1 LEELLPK
8 DHENLS
14 LLEDGPVLPSEPR
27 GFAPAQMVRCEEC
40 LRANPPT
47 RVNCLY
53 CAAILPVNESSASLK
68 QPNLRPLEKWEQ
80 GYNNILLP
88 SLAVNLSEDA
98 LSGAA
103 ALLKINEESLRRVL
117 TTKFPMPLARAATL
131 EEATLIERR
140 LKSLGLETSIV
151 SDKDLQLVESAPRLV
166 HAAQFSES
174 GINLFRAAGTEGF
187 LLSWPGLSLLITG
200 RLVVK
205 QVAVEE
211 RKGSGGEGQ
220 LQSATETFVDEVVV
234 DIYCEN
240 CEGSYRIGANSFD
253 FSCLG
258 PQKSLLASENFQKLL
273 ESIRERAPH
282 AEWDDS
288 YRSVRHTLEVVWP
301 SEQRTESGG
310 WRRERPGKYNIGA
323 TTAISN
329 EFQFTRYSR
338 LRYYLKRNSHL

>member
-1 LEELLPK
+1 MEEPLLK
-8 DHENLS
+8 DNENFP

-27 GFAPAQMVRCEEC
+27 GFAPAQLVRCEEC

-53 CAAILPVNESSASLK
+53 CAAILPVSETSALLQ

-88 SLAVNLSEDA
+88 GLDGSLSEDA

-103 ALLKINEESLRRVL
+103 VLLKINDDSLRRLL
-117 TTKFPMPLARAATL
+117 TTKLPMPLARAATL
-131 EEATLIERR
+131 DEATLIERR
-140 LKSLGLETSIV
+140 LQAFGLETAIV
-151 SDKDLQLVESAPRLV
+151 SDKDLRLEFAPSRV
-166 HAAQFSES
+166 HAAQITES
-174 GINLFRAAGTEGF
+174 GLNLFRAAGTEGF
-187 LLSWPGLSLLITG
+187 SLSWPGLGLLLAG

-211 RKGSGGEGQ
+211 RSRTGGEGQ
-220 LQSATETFVDEVVV
+220 LQNASEMSVDEAVV
-234 DIYCEN
+234 DIYCEGR
-240 CEGSYRIGANSFD
+240 EGSYRIGGNSFD

-258 PQKSLLASENFQKLL
+258 TRKSLLASENFQKLL
-273 ESIRERAPH
+273 ENIRERAPQ
-282 AEWDDS
+282 AECDDS
-288 YRSVRHTLEVVWP
+288 YRSVRNALEAVWP

-338 LRYYLKRNSHL
+338 LRHYLKRNSHI